1 MRVQI
6 FLKLFMFSGAGAAG
20 GGAGG
25 DDKAAS
31 LSVHHP
37 SP

>member
-1 MRVQI
+1 
-6 FLKLFMFSGAGAAG
+6 MFTGAWAVG

-25 DDKAAS
+25 DDQAAS

-37 SP
+37 SPWDRHV